1 MTDARHRHAE
11 LVEQVDR
18 ARFDYFV
25 RDSPTLADGA
35 YDRMMRELQ
44 EIEEAQP
51 ELRTPDSPT
60 QTVGGISPPSS
71 PRSTTSSG

>member
-25 RDSPTLADGA
+25 RDSPTLSDGA

-44 EIEEAQP
+44 EIEEA
-51 ELRTPDSPT
+51 TPDLQTPGSPEDGST
-60 QTVGGISPPSS
+60 QVAE
-71 PRSTTSSG
+71 RSQ